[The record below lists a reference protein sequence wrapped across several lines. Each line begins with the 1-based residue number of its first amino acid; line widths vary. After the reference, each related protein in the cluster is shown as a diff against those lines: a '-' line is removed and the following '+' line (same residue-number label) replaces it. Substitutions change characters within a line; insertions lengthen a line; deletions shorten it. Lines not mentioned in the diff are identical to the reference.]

1 MIKSY
6 WVQSIVNLTKED
18 KSKGNPHIMKNLTG
32 NLQQRKSGEAPYLAP
47 VNVLSI
53 FLFLLLNI
61 KTYLVSL
68 NYPE

>member
-32 NLQQRKSGEAPYLAP
+32 NLQQRKSGEVPYLAP